1 MLKLHFRDIHI
12 AIILSVSTD
21 ISLRQ
26 FSKRIV
32 KIPPVN
38 NHLYSREVT
47 TAGNSSKAYR
57 GIFSPPFPIIH
68 R

>member
-1 MLKLHFRDIHI
+1 MLKLNFRNIHS

-26 FSKRIV
+26 FSKHIV
-32 KIPPVN
+32 KIPPAY
-38 NHLYSREVT
+38 NHIYSREVM
-47 TAGNSSKAYR
+47 TAGNSSEAYR
-57 GIFSPPFPIIH
+57 GILSPPFPIIH